1 MERGDE
7 GEEGWERIEE
17 CMRERQA
24 GQTLKACVYYPS
36 LPYFCFVLFL
46 LFFSFFFLFYL
57 QNSILLCCIF
67 LRDGKVEEPHF
78 FYLLYIVLNH
88 KRGKKKTKKK
98 IKMKK
103 LHTIDN
109 QKPST
114 LGLRKVDVDDED
126 FLLSCRSRSSKER
139 VEEQARGG
147 RDTGTTGGLVGETE
161 RWVLDG
167 GEGEKLSLGAGVMI
181 PLRLGDLDICFPATA
196 AGSCRGNRQEYFM
209 S

>member
-1 MERGDE
+1 
-7 GEEGWERIEE
+7 
-17 CMRERQA
+17 
-24 GQTLKACVYYPS
+24 
-36 LPYFCFVLFL
+36 
-46 LFFSFFFLFYL
+46 
-57 QNSILLCCIF
+57 
-67 LRDGKVEEPHF
+67 
-78 FYLLYIVLNH
+78 
-88 KRGKKKTKKK
+88 
-98 IKMKK
+98 MKK

-209 S
+209 SWMILRCSTMVLMVGLSKGSIWRHLWAISATVRAALAGKRPFRWGSIINESRQSSAR

>member
-1 MERGDE
+1 M
-7 GEEGWERIEE
+7 
-17 CMRERQA
+17 
-24 GQTLKACVYYPS
+24 
-36 LPYFCFVLFL
+36 
-46 LFFSFFFLFYL
+46 
-57 QNSILLCCIF
+57 
-67 LRDGKVEEPHF
+67 
-78 FYLLYIVLNH
+78 
-88 KRGKKKTKKK
+88 
-98 IKMKK
+98 KMKK